1 MRCATESLIADVIAS
16 SSPDECCWLIAE
28 AKSRGFRSRSAP
40 TAPLMAMV
48 AILDSSYLRYFRF
61 NWTKY
66 QVLQASEFNMI

>member
-1 MRCATESLIADVIAS
+1 
-16 SSPDECCWLIAE
+16 
-28 AKSRGFRSRSAP
+28 
-40 TAPLMAMV
+40 MV